1 MRPEPITV
9 EAVRRDRRQDM
20 TNCVFVTARTDSFSG
35 EISPSTVERGMGQ
48 KHDCK
53 GYTFLDETAVME
65 DGYYRACVAVMTL
78 GEGRV
83 RSKVHRSRNVSN
95 GRERAQTSGRG
106 SARMD
111 R

>member
-1 MRPEPITV
+1 
-9 EAVRRDRRQDM
+9 
-20 TNCVFVTARTDSFSG
+20 
-35 EISPSTVERGMGQ
+35 
-48 KHDCK
+48 
-53 GYTFLDETAVME
+53 ME

-111 R
+111 RWRPWQGQTGIAHEFQSVV